1 MTKDATA
8 RRNQRHHM
16 PHLQQELDM
25 HHSNRSH
32 YVNVCYDLA
41 ILSDFCKES
50 HQMLLPN
57 RNLRC
62 SKEKSCI
69 YKPHIRKL
77 PSSKSVSKR
86 EWKRTT
92 RKKPKIQVLTHG
104 FFVRFYLNMFY
115 CYVFKQFHCLQWPLL
130 YPFHFIITAEIDSL
144 YSRGRC

>member
-16 PHLQQELDM
+16 PHLQQELDT

-57 RNLRC
+57 RNLWC
-62 SKEKSCI
+62 SKKRKAAFTNHI
-69 YKPHIRKL
+69 YVSFPLQKVL
-77 PSSKSVSKR
+77 SKR

-92 RKKPKIQVLTHG
+92 RKNPKIQVLTHG
-104 FFVRFYLNMFY
+104 FFGTILFK
-115 CYVFKQFHCLQWPLL
+115 YVLLLCIQTISLFAMAIIIPL
-130 YPFHFIITAEIDSL
+130 PFHNYCWNRFTV
-144 YSRGRC
+144 